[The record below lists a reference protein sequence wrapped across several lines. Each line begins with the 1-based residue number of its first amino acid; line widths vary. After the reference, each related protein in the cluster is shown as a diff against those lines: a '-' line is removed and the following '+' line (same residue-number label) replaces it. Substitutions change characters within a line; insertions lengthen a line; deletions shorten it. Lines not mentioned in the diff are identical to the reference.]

1 MKTIQ
6 LVDELSEY
14 DLANLNKNRPLDV
27 AVEQLIYA
35 YHDGGYDGYG
45 AAVYLDNKGS
55 WHLDEISHCSCN
67 GAFDEGFNK
76 ISYTKPQIIKLLKK
90 RASEDW
96 NKDDYEAVLK
106 ALEEV
111 KWLTRVV

>member
-45 AAVYLDNKGS
+45 VAVYLDNKDK

-67 GAFDEGFNK
+67 GALDEGFNL
-76 ISYTKPQIIKLLKK
+76 IGYTKAQLIELLKK

-96 NKDDYEAVLK
+96 KADDYSSVLK
-106 ALEEV
+106 ALEEEY
-111 KWLTRVV
+111 RS

>member
-1 MKTIQ
+1 MKIIQ

-35 YHDGGYDGYG
+35 YHDDGYDGHG
-45 AAVYLDNKGS
+45 VAVYLDNKGD

-67 GAFDEGFNK
+67 GALDEGFNK
-76 ISYTKPQIIKLLKK
+76 IGYTKDQLIELLKR
-90 RASEDW
+90 RASEGW
-96 NKDDYEAVLK
+96 EKDDYRAVLK

-111 KWLTRVV
+111 

>member
-1 MKTIQ
+1 MKITA
-6 LVDELSEY
+6 LFDEMSDYEI
-14 DLANLNKNRPLDV
+14 DNLNKNRPLDI
-27 AVEQLIYA
+27 AIEELIYA

-45 AAVYLDNKGS
+45 VAVYLDSKGQ

-67 GAFDEGFNK
+67 GALDEGFNQ

-96 NKDDYEAVLK
+96 KADDYKAVLK
-106 ALEEV
+106 ALEE
-111 KWLTRVV
+111 L